1 VVQRVLITGPEG
13 FIGRNLVQ
21 QLGDGFEILAP
32 VHAELDLLDDEG
44 VRAYLTEV
52 RVDSVLHCATH
63 NATRTST
70 KDLTRVLSS
79 NLRMFFNLPRCVDLF
94 CRMYLSGSGAHFD
107 PRHYQPKM
115 PEAYFDTHVPED
127 DYGLSKYIMAKHAER
142 SERIYDLRVF
152 GCFGRYEDWRIRF
165 ISNAIC
171 KALFGMDITMFQNL
185 YLDYLYVDDLARIVR
200 ALLERGSLPHHTY
213 NTCSGTPVDLMTIA
227 GLVRQTSGKAV
238 DIRAQTPGLKPEYSG
253 DNSRLLSEIG
263 PFELTPLASA
273 IEELYAWYEVR
284 RDAIDPTALL

>member
-13 FIGRNLVQ
+13 FIGRNLVE
-21 QLGDGFEILAP
+21 QLDGGVEIVAP
-32 VHAELDLLDDEG
+32 AHAELDLLDNEA

-79 NLRMFFNLPRCVDLF
+79 NLRMFFNLAHCEDLF
-94 CRMYLSGSGAHFD
+94 GRMFFFGSGAEFD
-107 PRHYQPKM
+107 MRHYQPRM
-115 PEAYFDTHVPED
+115 PETYFDVHIPED
-127 DYGLSKYIMAKHAER
+127 DYGLSKYIMTKHAER
-142 SERIYDLRVF
+142 SERIYNLRVF

-165 ISNAIC
+165 ISNAVC
-171 KALFGMDITMFQNL
+171 KTLFDMDITMLQNV
-185 YLDYLYVDDLARIVR
+185 YFDYLYVDDLVRIVR
-200 ALLERGSLPHHTY
+200 ALLERGSLQHHTY

-263 PFELTPLASA
+263 PFELRPLASA
-273 IEELYAWYEVR
+273 IQELYAWYEAR